1 MQDTLSFRRGFL
13 PTNPRSRERALLIL
27 AGAFT
32 LAGFAMLG
40 VVNPLSANPYLY
52 AVAPLAWSA
61 IFAAAHIVLDR
72 YLPERDPLML
82 PVTGLLVGWGLLM
95 VARLSR
101 EDFPRQLVWLAIGAG
116 VMLAVAGAPR
126 ELRWL
131 RRYRYTWLVSGLALL
146 AATFIFG
153 VNPSG
158 RGPELWLGFGGVF
171 FQPSEAVKLL
181 MVVFLASYLA
191 EKRDL
196 QLVMRV
202 APGSTNLAYLA
213 PMLAMW
219 GVAMAMLLIQE
230 DLGAAILL
238 FLAFLVMLYL
248 ASGKWQYLFIGG
260 LLLAV
265 AALIG
270 YALID
275 RVAERVNTW
284 LDPWGRAEFESY
296 QVVQSLIGIGSG
308 GLIGRGLGQGDPV
321 VPAAHTDMPLAVV
334 GEEFGLLGAAGLVAC
349 YALLTLRGLRA
360 AARSRTVFGGLL
372 AAGLATLIGMQA
384 WIIMAGNINLIPL
397 TGITLPFVSYGGTSM
412 LVSFVMVGLLLHVS
426 ANVD

>member
-1 MQDTLSFRRGFL
+1 MQDTLSFPGRRSL
-13 PTNPRSRERALLIL
+13 TQPRIRERVLLIV
-27 AGAFT
+27 AGLFT
-32 LAGFAMLG
+32 LAGFIQ
-40 VVNPLSANPYLY
+40 LSWAD
-52 AVAPLAWSA
+52 PLALA
-61 IFAAAHIVLDR
+61 PHLYVIGPFAWAAMFTTAHVVLNR
-72 YLPERDPLML
+72 YLPERDPLIA
-82 PVTGLLVGWGLLM
+82 PIVGLLTGWGLLL

-101 EDFPRQLVWLAIGAG
+101 TDFPRQVIWMLIGAAA
-116 VMLAVAGAPR
+116 MLAVATASR

-131 RRYRYTWLVSGLALL
+131 RRYRYTWLVGGLALL
-146 AATFIFG
+146 AATFVFG

-158 RGPELWLGFGGVF
+158 LGQELWLGFGSVF
-171 FQPSEAVKLL
+171 FQPSELVKLL

-202 APGSTNLAYLA
+202 APGAMNLAYLA

-219 GVAMAMLLIQE
+219 GVAMALLVIQQ

-248 ASGKWQYLFIGG
+248 ASGKWQYLLVGG
-260 LLLAV
+260 ILLIVAV
-265 AALIG
+265 LIG
-270 YALID
+270 YGLID

-284 LDPWGRAEFESY
+284 LNPWPRADLESY

-308 GLIGRGLGQGDPV
+308 GLIGRGLGLGDPI

-334 GEEFGLLGAAGLVAC
+334 GEEFGLFGAIALVAS

-360 AARSRTVFGGLL
+360 AIRARTVFAGLL
-372 AAGLATLIGMQA
+372 AAGLSTLIGMQA

-397 TGITLPFVSYGGTSM
+397 TGITLPFVSYGGSSM
-412 LVSFVMVGLLLHVS
+412 LVSCIMVGLLLHVS
-426 ANVD
+426 ANAD